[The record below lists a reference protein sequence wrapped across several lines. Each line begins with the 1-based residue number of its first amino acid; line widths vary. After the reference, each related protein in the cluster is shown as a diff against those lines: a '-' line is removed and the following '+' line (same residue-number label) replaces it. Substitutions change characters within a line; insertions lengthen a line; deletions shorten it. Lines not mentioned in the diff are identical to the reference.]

1 MPNMTATFAVLV
13 LALALPAAPPH
24 PVKTCT
30 AAERATIGCSS
41 NNGTGVTVNGD
52 RSSSPPPG
60 SSSGPSNPGN
70 SGPQSPGRQAPNNDA
85 ENCGGVEPCMR
96 GAVPRLPGRPPAP
109 ALPTVT
115 ISDLASF
122 SPASTVPTSE
132 PSNVGIAGMP
142 TNFVAAA
149 SAHTRTG
156 TLFGLPITVRFTP
169 VGYDFDYGD
178 GSSATLDTGGE
189 TWTALGQAQFTPTAT
204 SHVYSERGTYDA
216 AVTIRYTA
224 EVDLGTGWIPVDGQI
239 SAPGPVQQIRVYEAN
254 TALVG
259 FTCAERPTA
268 PGC

>member
-1 MPNMTATFAVLV
+1 M
-13 LALALPAAPPH
+13 

-30 AAERATIGCSS
+30 AAERATIGCST
-41 NNGTGVTVNGD
+41 NNGTGVTVSGD
-52 RSSSPPPG
+52 RSTSSQPPAP
-60 SSSGPSNPGN
+60 SARSNPGG
-70 SGPQSPGRQAPNNDA
+70 SGTPGSDAPVDTGPSAFELCRADRGRARGCIDA
-85 ENCGGVEPCMR
+85 
-96 GAVPRLPGRPPAP
+96 RPPAADPAPEAPIPTP

-122 SPASTVPTSE
+122 SPASTLPAAE
-132 PSNVGIAGMP
+132 PSNIGIAGMP

-169 VGYDFDYGD
+169 AGFDFDYGD
-178 GSSATLDTGGE
+178 GTSAALDTGGQ
-189 TWTALGQAQFTPTAT
+189 TWTVLGQAQFTPTAT
-204 SHVYSERGTYDA
+204 SHVYPERGTYA
-216 AVTIRYTA
+216 ATVTIRYTA

-239 SAPGPVQQIRVYEAN
+239 SAPGPAQQIRIFEAN